1 MSECQ
6 ELQKALDA
14 CDRNYGTGSN
24 ACDSLWE
31 DLEECRR
38 KQNAGKR
45 SRKGRKSRKG
55 GKRSRKGRKSR
66 KGGKRSRK
74 GTRK

>member
-38 KQNAGKR
+38 KQNA
-45 SRKGRKSRKG
+45 
-55 GKRSRKGRKSR
+55 
-66 KGGKRSRK
+66 
-74 GTRK
+74 